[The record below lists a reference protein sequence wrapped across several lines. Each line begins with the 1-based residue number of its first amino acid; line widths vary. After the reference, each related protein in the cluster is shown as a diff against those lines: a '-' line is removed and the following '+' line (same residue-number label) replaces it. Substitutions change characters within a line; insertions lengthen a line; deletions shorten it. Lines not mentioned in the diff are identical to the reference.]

1 MSVFKL
7 PLTLCDEL
15 MKQVRAFWWGTEN
28 GRRKVQWIPWEKLL
42 MPKGFGGMGFKDLRL
57 MNQAM
62 LARQAWRLVASPDSL
77 CAKVLKAKYYPPG
90 NLLDRAPAG
99 EASQIW
105 RAIEYELLKQGV
117 IHRIGDGRSTQN
129 CRDNWL
135 PREYGLKPIGPS
147 RMCRLRWVH
156 HLIDDNGD
164 WEETAVHRF
173 FYPCDAAEIFSIK
186 LPEQRTADFVAWHYE
201 KTGIFSMRSAY
212 RLAVQNQYRVG
223 APGSSAS
230 SDQGRAGWKKL
241 WQVRVPSK
249 VSVFAMKAA
258 NNGLPTRVNKKY
270 RHLDQQDVCEL
281 CGSHEEVV
289 FHALLVCPHAVALRQ
304 AMRNH
309 WHLPA
314 EEDLVRTGPDWL
326 LMLVLNN
333 SLEVLANLFMLLWHI
348 WSIRNKVVHEG
359 ASPFIASS
367 VTFLIRYMR
376 SLLEIRQ
383 HEDHVDLK
391 GKRTLEPAARIEV
404 QNSDAQGTLRR
415 KRPPHGTLKINVD
428 AAFNHSSRNAAV
440 GVAIRDWGLPKTNF
454 AAYHI
459 LCRDAE
465 EAEAKACLEGV

>member
-1 MSVFKL
+1 
-7 PLTLCDEL
+7 
-15 MKQVRAFWWGTEN
+15 
-28 GRRKVQWIPWEKLL
+28 
-42 MPKGFGGMGFKDLRL
+42 
-57 MNQAM
+57 
-62 LARQAWRLVASPDSL
+62 
-77 CAKVLKAKYYPPG
+77 
-90 NLLDRAPAG
+90 
-99 EASQIW
+99 
-105 RAIEYELLKQGV
+105 
-117 IHRIGDGRSTQN
+117 
-129 CRDNWL
+129 
-135 PREYGLKPIGPS
+135 
-147 RMCRLRWVH
+147 MCRLRWVH

-164 WEETAVHRF
+164 WDETAVRRF

-201 KTGIFSMRSAY
+201 KTGIFSVRSAY